1 MTPSANQ
8 LWLKKRDKP
17 AAGGF
22 RKDYD
27 GQPAWVEDYE
37 LDDELCHKI
46 IEAGELS
53 PTEDFVSALRDEVL
67 RNVCLREMERTAP
80 HVGGSGRTN
89 DLGGEHNCK
98 IIELYES
105 FGGTYGLGRRN
116 PSRENLKG
124 SVGSPFFSFAKA
136 GNNALPQEYRRRTM
150 GPEFALAI
158 RRAHQNSKK
167 LIG

>member
-1 MTPSANQ
+1 MAE
-8 LWLKKRDKP
+8 KKRDKP

-27 GQPAWVEDYE
+27 GQTAWVEDYE
-37 LDDELCHKI
+37 LDDDICHQI
-46 IEAGELS
+46 IEAGELF
-53 PTEDFVSALRDEVL
+53 PTEDFVSAIKAEVSRYVYWRESERD
-67 RNVCLREMERTAP
+67 AP

-89 DLGGEHNCK
+89 DFWREHICK

-116 PSRENLKG
+116 VDG
-124 SVGSPFFSFAKA
+124 SVGSPFFSFALEINK
-136 GNNALPQEYRRRTM
+136 ALPPEYRRLTVNKW
-150 GPEFALAI
+150 EFALAI
-158 RRAHQNSKK
+158 RRARQNSKK